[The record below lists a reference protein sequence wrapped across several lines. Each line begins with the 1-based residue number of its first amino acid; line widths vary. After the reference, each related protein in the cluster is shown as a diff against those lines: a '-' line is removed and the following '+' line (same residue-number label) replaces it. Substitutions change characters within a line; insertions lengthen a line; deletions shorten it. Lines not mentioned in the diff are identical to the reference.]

1 MPIPPPAALTA
12 FFSGIS
18 AMESM
23 IPAISM
29 VMSPS
34 GTLVFPT
41 LETFFTDG
49 EGIIPCKLSAAR
61 RTFSRIAAALGFQDT
76 ADLFLCLMALLCKI
90 FSLNRQPRL
99 PGKLEVQIQ
108 HLVIAFQII
117 QIRAGAVREFQL
129 VHLPVF
135 PAVILP

>member
-1 MPIPPPAALTA
+1 MPIPPPATHTA
-12 FFSGIS
+12 FSSGIS
-18 AMESM
+18 AMG
-23 IPAISM
+23 AVISS
-29 VMSPS
+29 VSVVVSPS
-34 GTLVFPT
+34 GPLVFT
-41 LETFFTDG
+41 ALKALFTDG

-108 HLVIAFQII
+108 HTNPGRGCKGIPARPPPGIPGSNLSINP
-117 QIRAGAVREFQL
+117 
-129 VHLPVF
+129 LPSYC
-135 PAVILP
+135 